1 MMSFQVLLK
10 RQHLHDSAYVSKEW
24 ENLRICSYPRPADRN
39 FSRFLSVLFANT
51 INGIENE
58 MSVETSKCV
67 YVSYQMKQI
76 SIIFTH
82 LVSQDQNTE

>member
-1 MMSFQVLLK
+1 MSFQVLLK
-10 RQHLHDSAYVSKEW
+10 RPHLHDCAHVSKEW
-24 ENLRICSYPRPADRN
+24 KNQRICSYPRPADRGI
-39 FSRFLSVLFANT
+39 SRFLSVLFVNE
-51 INGIENE
+51 INGIEHE

-82 LVSQDQNTE
+82 LASQDQNSE

>member
-1 MMSFQVLLK
+1 MSSQVLLK
-10 RQHLHDSAYVSKEW
+10 RPHLHDSAHVSKEW
-24 ENLRICSYPRPADRN
+24 ENQRICSYSQPADRN
-39 FSRFLSVLFANT
+39 FSRFLSVLFANK

-67 YVSYQMKQI
+67 YVWYQMKQI

-82 LVSQDQNTE
+82 LASQDQNSE